1 MSYHSHS
8 NWHWE
13 RLPDG
18 GVRIVKIGS
27 TLKDVT
33 LDEHIVTAETWA
45 SIVASVSKG
54 GEENGRFYDAL
65 AFHGKDVPA

>member
-8 NWHWE
+8 DWHWK

-18 GVRIVKIGS
+18 GVRVTTGGGEEH
-27 TLKDVT
+27 TL
-33 LDEHIVTAETWA
+33 TAEAWA

-65 AFHGKDVPA
+65 AFHGKGDPA

>member
-8 NWHWE
+8 NWHWQ

-18 GVRIVKIGS
+18 SVMISGRDQGVAHV
-27 TLKDVT
+27 
-33 LDEHIVTAETWA
+33 VTAETWA

-65 AFHGKDVPA
+65 AFHGKGDPA